1 MNWIFNFLSALASPI
16 ANLFAAKQQTKTV
29 QAQGDNDKTLL
40 DTAKINLRATQASI
54 TQTVVSNH
62 EFFAN
67 LGIGLIWFSCG
78 FRVFNDLV
86 VVTAMSWF
94 HVQLH
99 CMTTSEVMQLI
110 SIMLGNG
117 ALHVVKNKVSKK

>member
-1 MNWIFNFLSALASPI
+1 MNWLLNLFGAIASPI
-16 ANLFAAKQQTKTV
+16 VNLFTAKQQTKTV
-29 QAQGDNDKTLL
+29 QAQTVD
-40 DTAKINLRATQASI
+40 DTVLRDTDQINLQNTQASI
-54 TQTVVSNH
+54 TQTVVANH

-94 HVQLH
+94 HVTLH
-99 CMTTSEVMQLI
+99 CMTTPEVMQLI

-117 ALHVVKNKVSKK
+117 ALHVAKNWVKG